1 MNGAESGNI
10 APERLARLGELLDRQ
25 DIFDCIK
32 RVSRG
37 IDRFDR
43 ELFLSAYHDD
53 ALIDAGTF
61 VESAQKVCDGGM
73 ALHDQGQ
80 TATIHHLTNHTC
92 DLDGDTAHTETYF
105 LYVGNNRDGTVWAAG
120 GRYADRLE
128 RREGEWKIA
137 FRYTIIEWSGKV
149 DPVEVPLAQNVPDI
163 HGNGV
168 PSRSREDPTYRR
180 PLTNLRELHFPDNP
194 GELGTLAD

>member
-1 MNGAESGNI
+1 MQIFRPQTVQQALADVSIAKSGDVVHMPV
-10 APERLARLGELLDRQ
+10 ASVGWLKLGKVAAGVTLQAGTYSKIECASDGV
-25 DIFDCIK
+25 IFDRPVVKATGQGYDSFGIIITGNDCVIK
-32 RVSRG
+32 FPTV
-37 IDRFDR
+37 D
-43 ELFLSAYHDD
+43 
-53 ALIDAGTF
+53 
-61 VESAQKVCDGGM
+61 
-73 ALHDQGQ
+73 
-80 TATIHHLTNHTC
+80 
-92 DLDGDTAHTETYF
+92 
-105 LYVGNNRDGTVWAAG
+105 NRDGTVWAAG